1 MTEHTTQSGTAVTEE
16 LRNVVSE
23 AEAFLGALS
32 EADDAELER
41 LRDRVHDSIDAAKM
55 RLADI
60 ESDAARQGTRVSSA
74 IESWVAD
81 NPWTAVAIGA
91 GVGLALGVLLA
102 RAARSARPRGAGD

>member
-1 MTEHTTQSGTAVTEE
+1 MTEHTTPSSAAVAEE

-32 EADDAELER
+32 EADSAELER

-60 ESDAARQGTRVSSA
+60 ETDAARSSTRVSSA

-102 RAARSARPRGAGD
+102 RAARNAPPRGALD